1 MKTYMK
7 WPLLSAL
14 GLALILAAGC
24 AAGNAIKLKYALI
37 STDTPCAGEITVFR
51 FEDKRPASALGKTTD
66 NETITSLSDVAEWV
80 GWALFDEL
88 ESAGCKPKY
97 RTAITAPDDELVV
110 TGQVLSLTL
119 NQTGVTTYKGR
130 VSVRIEVSRGGTTL
144 HAEKY
149 TSEVEDVVVPGY
161 SSEADILAEAL
172 RGVMYEAI
180 PAIAEAA
187 GK

>member
-7 WPLLSAL
+7 WAALSAL
-14 GLALILAAGC
+14 LLVAAGC
-24 AAGNAIKLKYALI
+24 AAGNAIKLKYSLI
-37 STDTPCAGEITVFR
+37 STDTPCSGEITVFR
-51 FEDKRPASALGKTTD
+51 FEDKRPAFVLGKTTD
-66 NETITSLSDVAEWV
+66 RETITTLSDVAEWV

-88 ESAGCKPKY
+88 ENAGCKPRY
-97 RTAITAPDDELVV
+97 RTTTVAPDDELVV
-110 TGQVLSLTL
+110 TGQVLNLAL

-130 VSVRIEVSRGGTTL
+130 VSVRITVSRGGQTL

-161 SSEADILAEAL
+161 SSGADILSEAL
-172 RGVMYEAI
+172 RGIMYEAI

-187 GK
+187 RK

>member
-7 WPLLSAL
+7 RLAFPV
-14 GLALILAAGC
+14 LALALLTAGC

-37 STDTPCAGEITVFR
+37 STDSPCAGEITVFR
-51 FEDKRPASALGKTTD
+51 FEDKRPAVALGKTSD
-66 NETITSLSDVAEWV
+66 NQTITSLSDVAEWV

-88 ESAGCKPKY
+88 ENAGCKPKY
-97 RTAITAPDDELVV
+97 RTATLTPDDNPVV
-110 TGQVLSLTL
+110 TGEVLELTL

-130 VSVRIEVSRGGTTL
+130 VAVRIKVLRGGETV
-144 HAEKY
+144 HVEKY
-149 TSEVEDVVVPGY
+149 ISEVEDVVVPGY

-180 PAIAEAA
+180 PAIAAA
-187 GK
+187 ARK

>member
-7 WPLLSAL
+7 RLVLPV
-14 GLALILAAGC
+14 LALALLTAGC
-24 AAGNAIKLKYALI
+24 AAGNAVKLKYALI
-37 STDTPCAGEITVFR
+37 STDTPCVGEITVYR

-66 NETITSLSDVAEWV
+66 KETITTLSDVAEWV

-88 ESAGCKPKY
+88 ENAGCKPKY
-97 RTAITAPDDELVV
+97 RTATLTPDDKLVV
-110 TGQVLSLTL
+110 TGEVLELTL

-130 VSVRIEVSRGGTTL
+130 VSVRIKVMREDETVYT
-144 HAEKY
+144 EKY

-187 GK
+187 RK

>member
-1 MKTYMK
+1 MAA
-7 WPLLSAL
+7 LL
-14 GLALILAAGC
+14 LAVALAAGC

-37 STDTPCAGEITVFR
+37 STDTPCAGDITVFR
-51 FEDKRPASALGKTTD
+51 FEDKRPVTTLGKTTD
-66 NETITSLSDVAEWV
+66 NEAITSLSDVAEWV

-88 ESAGCKPKY
+88 ENAGCKPKY

-110 TGQVLSLTL
+110 TGEVLDLTL
-119 NQTGVTTYKGR
+119 NQTGMTTYKGR
-130 VSVRIEVSRGGTTL
+130 VSVRIVVKRGDTTL

-161 SSEADILAEAL
+161 STESDILAEAL

-187 GK
+187 RK

>member
-1 MKTYMK
+1 MK
-7 WPLLSAL
+7 WPLTAAL
-14 GLALILAAGC
+14 LLAVALAAGC

-37 STDTPCAGEITVFR
+37 STDSPCVGEITVFR
-51 FEDKRPASALGKTTD
+51 FEDKRPATALGKTTD
-66 NETITSLSDVAEWV
+66 KETITTLSDVAEWV

-88 ESAGCKPKY
+88 ENAGCKPKY
-97 RTAITAPDDELVV
+97 RTAITAPDDQLVV
-110 TGQVLSLTL
+110 TGEVLDLTL

-130 VSVRIEVSRGGTTL
+130 VSVRIVVSRGDTVL

-161 SSEADILAEAL
+161 STESDILAEAL

-187 GK
+187 KK

>member
-7 WPLLSAL
+7 R
-14 GLALILAAGC
+14 LALPVLVLALLTAGC
-24 AAGNAIKLKYALI
+24 ASGNAVKLKYALI
-37 STDTPCAGEITVFR
+37 STDVPCSGAITVFR
-51 FEDKRPASALGKTTD
+51 FEDKRSSAALGKTTD
-66 NETITSLSDVAEWV
+66 NQTITTLSDVAEWA

-88 ESAGCKPKY
+88 ENAGCKPKY
-97 RTAITAPDDELVV
+97 RTATLTPDDNPVV
-110 TGQVLSLTL
+110 TGEVLELSL

-130 VSVRIEVSRGGTTL
+130 VAVRIKVLRGGETV

-149 TSEVEDVVVPGY
+149 ISEVEDVVVPGY

-180 PAIAEAA
+180 PAIAEAM
-187 GK
+187 KK

>member
-1 MKTYMK
+1 MK
-7 WPLLSAL
+7 WMPLSAL
-14 GLALILAAGC
+14 LLAVALASGC
-24 AAGNAIKLKYALI
+24 ASGNAIKLSYALI
-37 STDTPCAGEITVFR
+37 STDAPCVGEITVFR
-51 FEDKRPASALGKTTD
+51 FEDQRPATVLGKTTD

-88 ESAGCKPKY
+88 ENAGCKPKY

-110 TGQVLSLTL
+110 TGQVLDLAL
-119 NQTGVTTYKGR
+119 NQTGMTTYKGR
-130 VSVRIEVSRGGTTL
+130 VSVRIVVTRGDTTL

-161 SSEADILAEAL
+161 SAEADILAEAL

-180 PAIAEAA
+180 PAIAAA
-187 GK
+187 ARK